1 MSPIP
6 IPPQDIPGEPPVASE
21 PDSVLSHTDTG
32 LARVLEDLIDV
43 LIGKG
48 LLQFTDLPEP
58 AQRKLLTRRSTREQ
72 LSHSL
77 KLLPGED
84 DHDHGV
90 L

>member
-6 IPPQDIPGEPPVASE
+6 LPPLDTPDEPPVSLA
-21 PDSVLSHTDTG
+21 PDSMLSHTDTG
-32 LARVLEDLIDV
+32 LVRVLEDLIDI

-58 AQRKLLTRRSTREQ
+58 AQNKLLARRLTREQ
-72 LSHSL
+72 LNHAL
-77 KLLPGED
+77 KLLSGED

>member
-1 MSPIP
+1 MTSSGH
-6 IPPQDIPGEPPVASE
+6 PQKPMGESLAHTE
-21 PDSVLSHTDTG
+21 PAQVLSQSDTE

-48 LLQFTDLPEP
+48 LLQFTDLPEA
-58 AQRKLLTRRSTREQ
+58 AQKKLLNRRTTRGK

-77 KLLPGED
+77 ELLPGED
-84 DHDHGV
+84 EHGI

>member
-6 IPPQDIPGEPPVASE
+6 LPPPDLPDEPPVSSA
-21 PDSVLSHTDTG
+21 PDSMLSHTDMG

-58 AQRKLLTRRSTREQ
+58 AQRKLLERRSTRAQ
-72 LSHSL
+72 LGRSL

-84 DHDHGV
+84 DHGV